1 MPIADTV
8 GLAALNWVASAVIT
22 RLINKGISYLGS
34 DIAKGLGDLE
44 TTLVPQFQLVI
55 QAAQNSP
62 HKAALAKWLTRL
74 KGAYLDAENI
84 LHEVEYEHLKH
95 KAIGGDRK
103 MGPGIS
109 ARSIIIPFSKF
120 TSKLEKK
127 VSLLPPQK
135 RELLRRLNKLKEIA
149 AEAKT
154 FSDLLG
160 IQTRNENNTNSSNGP
175 SMTSSL
181 LKNKVFGRDEER
193 EYIIKFLLDD
203 QEESSLTRGYS
214 VCAITAMGGAGKTTL
229 AQYVYNDERIKI
241 HFGLRMWISLSHN
254 LDIMEHTKEII
265 ECVSRKE
272 CPNLRN
278 LSVLQNKLI
287 DALPESEEVF
297 LVLDDVWYDTKIGEE
312 QWDNLLAPFATFQGR
327 CKILFTSRL
336 ENFPGALL
344 PVIHIQLRDL
354 ADDHFL
360 LLFRSFAFLGL
371 ENIDTQLKNHLGDI
385 GDRITKKLT
394 KSPLAAKVVGNQLRK
409 QPHIRFWK
417 ATLENVNLKNLMDV
431 LLWSYQRLD
440 VQLQQCF
447 LFCSLFPKGEA
458 HTANHLA
465 KYWIALDFVQTTD
478 DNRNVEDI
486 SFEYF
491 QMMVAHSIFQP
502 VNQIYIMHDLF
513 HDLAENL
520 SSEDCIRLINAERE
534 IPSTIRHVYLKV
546 NNENLKENL
555 SRICNLSNLHTLI
568 LNIEYSMDDASEIFS
583 IISTNFKYL
592 RVLKLHVRGYNVLPR
607 TIGDMRNLR
616 YLNIRRSSIKELPNS
631 VTQLYHMQFLFL
643 PASVKT
649 LPTKLSNLIKL
660 RDIKIYDSN
669 HVALNSLPP
678 VPYLSKLT
686 SLQRLYEFHVRKE
699 EGYELRQLGSLGEL
713 SGTLKIV
720 NLENVRHMDEAAQ
733 ARLNGKARL
742 KKLKL
747 VWSKPAENGSE
758 LEVIEALQ
766 PPPNLEA
773 LEIKGYIGSTY
784 PSWLLKGSFIENI
797 NSLVLNNCN
806 ALTTLPQNLNRSRHC
821 LDLGLENLGSLR
833 ELPTLPESLA
843 TLRIIR
849 CPCLILICENGVQ
862 LNENYTMVDER
873 SWISSIMKLNEIS
886 EKSTNY
892 IKDVLD
898 YEFKSFEQTI
908 SVENCFSEQ
917 LKIAENNVGVNALEL
932 WEYIL
937 RAWWQCHQQKMHYT
951 FSHSTGKGTLELP
964 SMLRIL
970 TLGYCCL
977 SDGALSEC
985 LRGMATLEE
994 LYLLGIMMITTLP
1007 PAQVLESL
1015 QHLRVLEIQDCWCL
1029 RSLGGLRSLPN
1040 LLKFQVQGS
1049 WCLEMESD
1057 YTQLPPTLQFFS
1069 VANCILPPAILNG
1082 DLPCL
1087 QNVEIENCL
1096 VPASLSL
1103 GQLFSLK
1110 SLKLVNCPDLCHIWG
1125 LQSRPSMDSLHLVRL
1140 PQLSVESVMES
1151 WQGSRELYLSSSVML
1166 NELLS
1171 SENFVP
1177 PQTLGMVFCQ
1187 EEAITFGNSYHF
1199 RSIKKLILLKCKT
1212 KNLPTTLSDFSNL
1225 EIIEIRDCTEI
1236 SGLPELPD
1244 SVQEILIRGCPVL
1257 RERCQPNG
1265 PEWHKIRCIQSWKIR

>member
-1 MPIADTV
+1 MLRI
-8 GLAALNWVASAVIT
+8 SST
-22 RLINKGISYLGS
+22 R
-34 DIAKGLGDLE
+34 
-44 TTLVPQFQLVI
+44 
-55 QAAQNSP
+55 
-62 HKAALAKWLTRL
+62 
-74 KGAYLDAENI
+74 
-84 LHEVEYEHLKH
+84 YEHLKH
-95 KAIGGDRK
+95 KAIGGDK
-103 MGPGIS
+103 KLGPGIS
-109 ARSIIIPFSKF
+109 TRSIIKPFSKF
-120 TSKLEKK
+120 TSKLDKK
-127 VSLLPPQK
+127 VSLLSPQK
-135 RELLRRLNKLKEIA
+135 RELLSRLNKLKEIA

-154 FSDLLG
+154 FSDLLK
-160 IQTRNENNTNSSNGP
+160 IQTSNENNTNSSNGP
-175 SMTSSL
+175 SITSSL
-181 LKNKVFGRDEER
+181 LKNKVFGRDGER
-193 EYIIKFLLDD
+193 DYIINYLLDD
-203 QEESSLTRGYS
+203 KKENSLTRGYL
-214 VCAITAMGGAGKTTL
+214 VYAITAMGGAGKTTL
-229 AQYVYNDERIKI
+229 AQYVYNDERVKN

-254 LDIMEHTKEII
+254 LDIMEHTKEMI

-278 LSVLQNKLI
+278 LSVLQNKLT
-287 DALPESEEVF
+287 DALPESEEVL
-297 LVLDDVWYDTKIGEE
+297 LVLDDVWYDTKVGEE
-312 QWDNLLAPFATFQGR
+312 QWDNLLAPFATIQGR

-354 ADDHFL
+354 APDNFL
-360 LLFRSFAFLGL
+360 SLFRYYAFLGL
-371 ENIDTQLKNHLGDI
+371 ENIVTQLKNHLSGI
-385 GDRITKKLT
+385 GDRIAKKLT

-431 LLWSYQRLD
+431 LLWSYQHLD

-447 LFCSLFPKGEA
+447 WFCSLFPKGAE

-465 KYWIALDFVQTTD
+465 KYWIALDFIQTTD

-486 SFEYF
+486 GFEYF
-491 QMMVAHSIFQP
+491 HMMVAHSIFQP
-502 VNQIYIMHDLF
+502 VNQSYIMHDLF

-520 SSEDCIRLINAERE
+520 SSEDCFRLINAERDV
-534 IPSTIRHVYLKV
+534 PTTIRHVFLTV

-555 SRICNLSNLHTLI
+555 SRICNLSDLRTLI
-568 LNIEYSMDDASEIFS
+568 LNIKYSMDDASEIFS

-592 RVLKLHVRGYNVLPR
+592 RVLKLHLRGYKVLPR

-616 YLNIRRSSIKELPNS
+616 YLNIRRSSIKELPDS

-678 VPYLSKLT
+678 VPYLGRLT
-686 SLQRLYEFHVRKE
+686 SLQRLYEFHVRNE
-699 EGYELRQLGSLGEL
+699 EGYELRQLGNLGEL

-720 NLENVRHMDEAAQ
+720 NLENVIHKDEAAQ
-733 ARLNGKARL
+733 ARLNGKTRL

-773 LEIKGYIGSTY
+773 LTIKGYMGSTY
-784 PSWLLKGSFIENI
+784 PTWLLKGSFIENI

-806 ALTTLPQNLNRSRHC
+806 ALTTLPRNFNQSHYC

-833 ELPTLPESLA
+833 ELPTLPESL
-843 TLRIIR
+843 TTIRIIR
-849 CPCLILICENGVQ
+849 CPCLIFKCENEVQ
-862 LNENYTMVDER
+862 LNGNQGMVDER
-873 SWISSIMKLNEIS
+873 SWISSIMQINEIS
-886 EKSTNY
+886 AKSTNY
-892 IKDVLD
+892 MKDALA
-898 YEFKSFEQTI
+898 YEFKSFEKTI

-917 LKIAENNVGVNALEL
+917 LKIAENNMGGKALEL
-932 WEYIL
+932 SENVL
-937 RAWWQCHQQKMHYT
+937 RAWCQCHQQKMHYM
-951 FSHSTGKGTLELP
+951 FSHSTGRSTFKLP
-964 SMLRIL
+964 SMLQIL
-970 TLGYCCL
+970 TLGYCCI

-985 LRGMATLEE
+985 LRGMTTLEE
-994 LYLLGIMMITTLP
+994 LYLMGIMTITTLP

-1015 QHLRVLEIQDCWCL
+1015 QHLRVLETQDCWCL

-1057 YTQLPPTLQFFS
+1057 YTQLPPTLQFFT
-1069 VANCILPPAILNG
+1069 VENCILPPAILNG

-1087 QNVEIENCL
+1087 QHVEIENCL
-1096 VPASLSL
+1096 VSASLSL

-1110 SLKLVNCPDLCHIWG
+1110 SLKLVNCPDLCHIQG
-1125 LQSRPSMDSLHLVRL
+1125 LKSHPSMDYLHLVRL
-1140 PQLSVESVMES
+1140 PQLVVESVMES
-1151 WQGSRELYLSSSVML
+1151 WQGSRELYISSSIML

-1171 SENFVP
+1171 SEKFVP
-1177 PQTLGMVFCQ
+1177 PQTLGMAFCQ
-1187 EEAITFGNSYHF
+1187 EEAITFENSYHF
-1199 RSIKKLILLKCKT
+1199 RSIKKLVLLKCKT
-1212 KNLPTTLSDFSNL
+1212 KNLPTLSDFSNL
-1225 EIIEIRDCTEI
+1225 EIIEIWDCTEI
-1236 SGLPELPD
+1236 SELPELPD
-1244 SVQEILIRGCPVL
+1244 SVQEILIRGCPGL

-1265 PEWHKIRCIQSWKIR
+1265 PDWHKIRCIQSWKIR